1 VHGAKRTF
9 TVQPGQRLI
18 LGTLQ
23 SGLKPPRASAN
34 PVADTVDASNVKQKT
49 MREVWGMGTSRASI
63 PAMPTALIR
72 TQKITL
78 NLLRTDGHL

>member
-49 MREVWGMGTSRASI
+49 MREV
-63 PAMPTALIR
+63 
-72 TQKITL
+72 
-78 NLLRTDGHL
+78 